1 MALMFPLLFVG
12 LSMVGQVPSQ
22 INYQAIIRN
31 ASGVVLPEENVELI
45 FSVLH
50 ESAAGTEVFTET
62 HNVTTNSQGLVNISI
77 GSINTVDFQS
87 INWSTPPYF
96 LSISVNGVLLGTTQM
111 LSVPYAYHAN
121 TAGSALAVEYE
132 NINNKPEFQFFWA
145 DRDGDG
151 FGDKYSAVL
160 APVAP
165 DGYVE
170 NPTDCNDLN
179 PNLNPSAVEV
189 IDGVDNDCDGLIDCD
204 DNDISNSDDCNDYDL
219 DGILNYLDNCP
230 YIANPTQEDA
240 DLDDV
245 GDVCDNCPLTPNPLQ
260 EDEDENGVGDA
271 CNDIDGDGVPDDID
285 NCPTI
290 YNPNQED
297 MDMDDVGDA
306 CDTDIDAD
314 GVPNDDD
321 NCPYFPNST
330 QKDTDGDGIGDA
342 CDDDMDNDG
351 VLNEI
356 DNCPTIYNP
365 SQSDVN
371 GNGIGD
377 ACDSSCIVGSAC
389 NDGDLCTMGDE
400 YDEFCNCIGTPV
412 VCPDGTCNSATGA
425 CDPLKK

>member
-1 MALMFPLLFVG
+1 MKKLMALMFPLLFVG

-145 DRDGDG
+145 DSDNDGYG
-151 FGDKYSAVL
+151 NKYSAL
-160 APVAP
+160 YAPEAP
-165 DGYVE
+165 AGYVT
-170 NPTDCNDLN
+170 NSDDCADNN
-179 PNLNPSAVEV
+179 INISPGATEV
-189 IDGVDNDCDGLIDCD
+189 LDFIDNDCDNLVDCED
-204 DNDISNSDDCNDYDL
+204 PDMIGSYNCSDYDE
-219 DGILNYLDNCP
+219 DGILNPLDNCP
-230 YIANPTQEDA
+230 QIS
-240 DLDDV
+240 
-245 GDVCDNCPLTPNPLQ
+245 NPLQ
-260 EDEDENGVGDA
+260 EDNDSDGIGDVCDPDIDGDGIINEEDNCPINFNPDQLDTDEDGVGDG
-271 CNDIDGDGVPDDID
+271 CEPDIDGDGVINEDDNCPSVANPDQLDTDGDGQGDACDFDIDNDGVNNGID
-285 NCPTI
+285 NCPT
-290 YNPNQED
+290 
-297 MDMDDVGDA
+297 V
-306 CDTDIDAD
+306 
-314 GVPNDDD
+314 
-321 NCPYFPNST
+321 
-330 QKDTDGDGIGDA
+330 
-342 CDDDMDNDG
+342 
-351 VLNEI
+351 
-356 DNCPTIYNP
+356 YNP

-425 CDPLKK
+425 YDPLKK